1 MPTIVEP
8 LPRRLTRN
16 SPETTID
23 YDMPRLSLKS
33 FGPEFPDASVTS
45 VVTESAVYEK
55 ARESILS
62 TTSDDFA
69 VCRTSQGISAGLDL
83 HRAEPGTLATVRA

>member
-16 SPETTID
+16 SPERTID
-23 YDMPRLSLKS
+23 HGVPRLSLKS
-33 FGPEFPDASVTS
+33 FGPDFPDASVTS
-45 VVTESAVYEK
+45 VVTESAAYEK

-62 TTSDDFA
+62 TTSEDFA
-69 VCRTSQGISAGLDL
+69 VCRTSQRISAGLDL
-83 HRAEPGTLATVRA
+83 HRAEPGTFATARA